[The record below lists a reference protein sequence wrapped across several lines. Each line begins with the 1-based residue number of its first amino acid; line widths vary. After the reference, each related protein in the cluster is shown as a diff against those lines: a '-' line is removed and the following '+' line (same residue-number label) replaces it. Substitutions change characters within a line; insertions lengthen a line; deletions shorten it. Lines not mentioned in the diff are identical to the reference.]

1 MANDDVLVPPDPDMD
16 LSIFLNKYKDENNSN
31 ENQFNIFD
39 ITSQYYELDQL
50 SLNNTNHPNDQKNNF
65 DYSTLHLNIHSLP
78 AKIDNLK
85 GLISELHEQNI
96 EIDFILLCE
105 TFLTDFNSDQ
115 FDIPGYNFVYKNRIN
130 VNRGGVA
137 IYVNSKHTFKM
148 RDDLA
153 TNVTGIFES
162 IFIEVNSKQLKA
174 VVGEIYR
181 VPNTNEVNS
190 INMYNNII

>member
-39 ITSQYYELDQL
+39 VTSQYYELDQL
-50 SLNNTNHPNDQKNNF
+50 SLNNTNHPNNQKNNF

-85 GLISELHEQNI
+85 GLISELHEQNV

-105 TFLTDFNSDQ
+105 TF
-115 FDIPGYNFVYKNRIN
+115 
-130 VNRGGVA
+130 
-137 IYVNSKHTFKM
+137 
-148 RDDLA
+148 
-153 TNVTGIFES
+153 
-162 IFIEVNSKQLKA
+162 
-174 VVGEIYR
+174 
-181 VPNTNEVNS
+181 
-190 INMYNNII
+190 